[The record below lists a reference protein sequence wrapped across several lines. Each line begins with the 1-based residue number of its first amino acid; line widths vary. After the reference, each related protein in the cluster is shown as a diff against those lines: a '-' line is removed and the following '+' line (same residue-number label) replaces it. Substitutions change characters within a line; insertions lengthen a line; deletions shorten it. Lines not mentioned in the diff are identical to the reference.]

1 MKKRLIILAILTAFI
16 LTAYTKAS
24 AFTDETQYK
33 LVCTKGV
40 CITYDTAVYA
50 GEYKNIKSERFTSAQ
65 DSYAV
70 LIGADIIDIA
80 PGTSVDVDDSDGLF
94 LREGVIGIQPQKGD
108 TEVHT
113 KTERAY
119 ISADGKA
126 VIRVDDYGNA
136 FNYCIKGTLRLVST
150 DDGKDVS
157 IDEGEYV
164 AVTVKRGIKTAKKYA
179 ESDIVKTGIIFTESI
194 DDAEMGKTEALK
206 TDIIE
211 YDFGTEGSVCSI
223 KTNTVCKFKN
233 TAEDTVSA
241 ILYLSCGV
249 NDAGL
254 TIYNQNLELLS
265 KSSLISGSAKP
276 NVRITSNSGSEFY
289 VYVSSA
295 NEAEYTLFSQ
305 KYISVY
311 QRAFNIL
318 KKLALPAVAAL
329 LVFFIYG
336 IFKDGKKPSKKPKY

>member
-108 TEVHT
+108 AEVHT

-126 VIRVDDYGNA
+126 VIKVDDYGNA

-150 DDGKDVS
+150 DDGNDIS
-157 IDEGEYV
+157 INEGEYV
-164 AVTVKRGIKTAKKYA
+164 AVTVKRGIKTVKKYA
-179 ESDIVKTGIIFTESI
+179 ESDIAKTGIIFTESI

-206 TDIIE
+206 TDIVE

-241 ILYLSCGV
+241 ILYLNCGV

-265 KSSLISGSAKP
+265 KSSHISGSSKP
-276 NVRITSNSGSEFY
+276 NVRITSDSESEFY

-295 NEAEYTLFSQ
+295 NEAEHTLFSQ

-336 IFKDGKKPSKKPKY
+336 IFKDRKKPSKKPKY